1 MYLVPYM
8 PSAAH
13 ALGALCHT
21 CSCASFLT
29 CSRASRVLHVFV
41 PHETYTLPV
50 LGMLARA
57 WGSPCSCAPRHS
69 LAAGVS
75 SLAYSYACP
84 VLQLS
89 CLVPLVLLVH

>member
-50 LGMLARA
+50 LGMLV
-57 WGSPCSCAPRHS
+57 P
-69 LAAGVS
+69 GV
-75 SLAYSYACP
+75 LPA
-84 VLQLS
+84 
-89 CLVPLVLLVH
+89 LVLLVTLLLQVFQA